1 MKSRSLIALLVLIA
15 STAVL
20 AASCGTKER
29 RVSRVLVTGESDAQ
43 AAPDT
48 AVIVLSVVTQ
58 SQRALDAQQQ
68 NARKGDAVIQSVKET
83 AGANP
88 EIKTSDY
95 SLQPQQSYRSNAMP
109 SIIGYEARNSV
120 TVKMGELNNV
130 GAVIDAAT
138 RAGANSVGGVSFT
151 LRETSPARAQ
161 ALAEASKQAMGKAQA
176 MAQALGGRVVRVVEE
191 QEGGFENRP
200 ITTDEEQ
207 EFRGLAEASNTLGNF
222 SRADKVTARTPVE
235 SGSLNIRAQV
245 QLIVEVE
252 VQP

>member
-1 MKSRSLIALLVLIA
+1 MKGRHFLALLL
-15 STAVL
+15 L
-20 AASCGTKER
+20 AAPTIVFTAACATKEKR
-29 RVSRVLVTGESDAQ
+29 TSRVLVTGEAGVQ
-43 AAPDT
+43 APPDT

-68 NARKGDAVIQSVKET
+68 NARKSDAVIQAVKAA

-95 SLQPQQSYRSNAMP
+95 RLQPQQSYRSNAMP

-120 TVKMGELNNV
+120 TVKMGELNSV

-138 RAGANSVGGVSFT
+138 RAGANSVEGVSFT

-161 ALAEASKQAMGKAQA
+161 TLAEASKQAMAKAQA

-200 ITTDEEQ
+200 MTTGEEQ
-207 EFRGLAEASNTLGNF
+207 EYEARAYSAAQMSRSTGL
-222 SRADKVTARTPVE
+222 SRRTPVE
-235 SGSLNIRAQV
+235 AGSLNIRAEV
-245 QLIVEVE
+245 QLIVEIE
-252 VQP
+252 TQP